1 MKGSRPPETAH
12 AEPPTPMSPHR
23 DTTETKA
30 ERGSRIPSTLLAAIG
45 CLLLTAVFVFYAVF
59 DGGLL
64 DGGLVNSDTLILPE
78 IHWNMGHRTDG
89 WFTHQHSRQNS
100 VVPDQIVHHLLA
112 RWLGDVRFVLP
123 SLVTLTLFAEIGLG
137 AALVTRTARVGAP
150 VAWTVTTL
158 VFLATCLLTLDW
170 PLHAQIAA
178 PINHSGGF
186 VLSLALAL
194 LVGRGP
200 RDPLV
205 LALVTVACF
214 SDSLFIAL
222 AVVPWIA
229 ARLAIEP
236 PQRWTLRALRP
247 FLPVVIAVVAGIAA
261 QSLVFHQHNRAPP
274 PTAILDFLLA
284 PTRDGRLAT
293 AVVLAGITMPVLAV
307 RMRRRSDAPA
317 TTRAVETYALVAMG
331 SSLAAM
337 IVFWVDYWSLRYAW
351 PAVGWPLILAARAL
365 APHVTRAMIATGWIA
380 AGVGAAALVVADRG
394 RPPFFDWRDA
404 EEICVSQ
411 IVESEGLN
419 AGLAAYWHARRLVVS
434 SDHRLKIEQV
444 TRTGVAWLWGNDPY
458 WFLHDH
464 RRADGGVRYDFVV
477 AAGLD
482 GNAVIGAYG
491 TPDAVRH
498 CPQTEVWIWRDPD
511 HLLPIL
517 EARSGET
524 LRRIVHPE
532 RR

>member
-1 MKGSRPPETAH
+1 MPPD
-12 AEPPTPMSPHR
+12 R
-23 DTTETKA
+23 D
-30 ERGSRIPSTLLAAIG
+30 STVTMAPRMPEVLSATVVGIA
-45 CLLLTAVFVFYAVF
+45 CLLLTAIFVFYAVF

-78 IHWNMGHRTDG
+78 IHWNMDHRTGG

-100 VVPDQIVHHLLA
+100 VVPDQILHHLLA
-112 RWLGDVRFVLP
+112 SGLGNVRFVLP
-123 SLVTLTLFAEIGLG
+123 SLVTLTLFAEITLA
-137 AALVTRTARVGAP
+137 AALVARTAPVRMT
-150 VAWTVTTL
+150 VAWAVTTL
-158 VFLATCLLTLDW
+158 VFLTACLLTLDW

-205 LALVTVACF
+205 LTLVAVGCF
-214 SDSLFIAL
+214 SDSLYIAL

-236 PQRWTLRALRP
+236 PQRRGPRALRP
-247 FLPVVIAVVAGIAA
+247 FLPVMLAVVAGIAA

-274 PTAILDFLLA
+274 PTAIPDFLQALFH
-284 PTRDGRLAT
+284 DGRLAT
-293 AVVLAGITMPVLAV
+293 AVVLAVAALVPVGLRV
-307 RMRRRSDAPA
+307 WRRSDVRE
-317 TTRAVETYALVAMG
+317 TSRAVETYAVVAMG

-337 IVFWVDYWSLRYAW
+337 IVFYVDYWSLRYAW
-351 PAVGWPLILAARAL
+351 PAIGWPLILAARSL
-365 APHVTRAMIATGWIA
+365 APRATRPMIA
-380 AGVGAAALVVADRG
+380 AGWLAAGLGAAVLVVADRG

-404 EEICVSQ
+404 EEVCVSQ
-411 IVESEGLN
+411 IVEREGLN
-419 AGLAAYWHARRLVVS
+419 AGLAGYWHARRLVVS

-444 TRTGVAWLWGNDPY
+444 TRTGFAWLWGNDPY

-464 RRADGGVRYDFVV
+464 RRADGAVRYDFVV

-482 GNAVIGAYG
+482 GAAITAAYG
-491 TPDAVRH
+491 KPDAVRN
-498 CPQTEVWIWRDPD
+498 CPGTEVWIWRDPD

-517 EARSGET
+517 VERSGDT